1 MLRKWPV
8 AAAALVVLAVS
19 TWAAVHR
26 YGRATGF
33 SQLFDPPVLNS
44 SSTGP
49 PARPAAISR
58 PSVIPESDVDARAL
72 WLASAGSTAIHG
84 SQVRALS
91 AHFQGH
97 AYCIHLAATTPP
109 LPHSVVVYSSPE
121 RSRNVCHQRPCAWP
135 PRPRT
140 QWAFCVSRLLACQR
154 RQYTDN
160 CRSAGYST
168 HVWATGLRI

>member
-49 PARPAAISR
+49 PARPVAISR
-58 PSVIPESDVDARAL
+58 PSVIPESGADARAL
-72 WLASAGSTAIHG
+72 WLASAGSTAING

-91 AHFQGH
+91 AHFQGCVLYSPDRNH
-97 AYCIHLAATTPP
+97 ATSTALSCCLLFPRAVAERLSSTPLRLAAPP
-109 LPHSVVVYSSPE
+109 P
-121 RSRNVCHQRPCAWP
+121 
-135 PRPRT
+135 
-140 QWAFCVSRLLACQR
+140 
-154 RQYTDN
+154 YTVGIL
-160 CRSAGYST
+160 CFEI
-168 HVWATGLRI
+168 TGLSAPSIHR